1 MHVEYKSKEVM
12 NIKPVARLPE
22 DDLKVCEK
30 KRNSLLTLLFTRTA
44 LCILQESLI
53 KISSLILVPVSNNTY
68 WINVWL

>member
-12 NIKPVARLPE
+12 NIKLVARLPE
-22 DDLKVCEK
+22 DDFKVCEK